1 MVAQV
6 ASEGEKWCLP
16 LHRRDHCLT
25 RKNTSPCKIDN

>member
-6 ASEGEKWCLP
+6 TSEGEKWCLP

-25 RKNTSPCKIDN
+25 RKIQVLAK